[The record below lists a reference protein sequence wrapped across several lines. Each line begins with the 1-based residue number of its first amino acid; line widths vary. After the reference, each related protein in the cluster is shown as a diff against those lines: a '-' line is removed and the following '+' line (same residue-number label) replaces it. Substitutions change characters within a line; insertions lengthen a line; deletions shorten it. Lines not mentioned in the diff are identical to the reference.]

1 MAECHSRDAILS
13 YLSAFNVK
21 SKEEV
26 NTPDILDWCE
36 VNCAHYNLKRTTYHQ
51 RMMRMTITNESRK
64 TTNPAHADGLDD
76 VFFRDEM
83 GILRRL

>member
-1 MAECHSRDAILS
+1 MSQCRSRDSILS

-26 NTPDILDWCE
+26 NTQDILDWCE
-36 VNCAHYNLKRTTYHQ
+36 VNCAHYNIKRTTYQH
-51 RMMRMTITNESRK
+51 RMTRMTITNESRK

-76 VFFRDEM
+76 VFFRDDM